1 MSEAFE
7 RLSRFINEEMR
18 MSYIYQP
25 EMLIHLLENGGQ
37 ASTTS
42 IAKAILLQDP
52 TQVKYYEERVRQQ
65 PGRVLT
71 ENHQITEQI
80 GESYKLAEFDH
91 LNGAEIAEL
100 ITNSHYRL
108 SAYLKARGEWRW
120 SHRG

>member
-18 MSYIYQP
+18 MSHIYQP

-52 TQVKYYEERVRQQ
+52 TQ
-65 PGRVLT
+65 
-71 ENHQITEQI
+71 
-80 GESYKLAEFDH
+80 
-91 LNGAEIAEL
+91 
-100 ITNSHYRL
+100 TNTT
-108 SAYLKARGEWRW
+108 KNE
-120 SHRG
+120 